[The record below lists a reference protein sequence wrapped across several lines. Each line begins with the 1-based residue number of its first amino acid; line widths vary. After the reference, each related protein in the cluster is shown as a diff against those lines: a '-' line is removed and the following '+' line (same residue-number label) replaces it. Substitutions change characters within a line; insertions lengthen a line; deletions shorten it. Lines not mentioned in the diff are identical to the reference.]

1 MNNKFDYYGNSY
13 VVHFLGEIDANNVNY
28 IYSPQKKN
36 ISAEGEQIRN
46 QKWQENLIKDP
57 KSYDGDL
64 VEFIKLENNGNKIDL
79 YFDYTKY
86 SYTIATRS
94 AEYKHLLEKG
104 EYVSNHIAIP
114 TIIKT
119 TDNKMLIGSQLTKVE
134 GVLKWKFTGGF
145 WEKKA
150 ETVLDNVNKEIQEE
164 IGDLQISNPKIIGIF
179 SVKNSTTIITTAE
192 VNMTSNQ
199 LKQFMEDNKDTVPD
213 SWEMSEI
220 QFVNI
225 DEYTLNSFIN
235 NPNIKLGSMGA
246 IAVYSLI
253 EWVKRR

>member
-1 MNNKFDYYGNSY
+1 MLQYKFFLKSQHFIIYKLVINITSY
-13 VVHFLGEIDANNVNY
+13 Y

-36 ISAEGEQIRN
+36 ISVEGEQIRN

-64 VEFIKLENNGNKIDL
+64 VEFVKLENDNDKLNL

-86 SYTIATRS
+86 SYTVATRS
-94 AEYKHLLEKG
+94 AEYRHLLEKG

-114 TIIKT
+114 AIIRT
-119 TDNKMLIGSQLTKVE
+119 TDNKMLIGSQLTKVD
-134 GVLKWKFTGGF
+134 GVLKWKFAGGF

-164 IGDLQISNPKIIGIF
+164 IGNLQILNPKIIGIF
-179 SVKNSTTIITTAE
+179 SVKNSTTIITTE
-192 VNMTSNQ
+192 KVNMTSNQ
-199 LKQFMEDNKDTVPD
+199 LKQFMEDNKDKVSD

-220 QFVNI
+220 QFV
-225 DEYTLNSFIN
+225 DVDADKLNSFIN